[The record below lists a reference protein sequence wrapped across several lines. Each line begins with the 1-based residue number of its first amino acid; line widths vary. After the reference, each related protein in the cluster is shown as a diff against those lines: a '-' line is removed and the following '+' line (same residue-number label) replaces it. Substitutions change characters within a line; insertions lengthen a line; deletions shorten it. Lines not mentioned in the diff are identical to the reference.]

1 MSAYMSAYA
10 CPPSKE
16 TMTVYPYNSETQK
29 YYNKV
34 DSLLSITETIHIVV
48 SNSENPEGLVV

>member
-1 MSAYMSAYA
+1 MSAYA